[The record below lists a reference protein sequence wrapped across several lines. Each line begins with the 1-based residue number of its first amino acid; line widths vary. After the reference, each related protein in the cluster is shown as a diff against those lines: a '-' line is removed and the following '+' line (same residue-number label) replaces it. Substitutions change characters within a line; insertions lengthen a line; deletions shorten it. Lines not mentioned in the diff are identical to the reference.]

1 MSSVWAIV
9 LWTVIPVIVL
19 LPTFTFGT
27 YWFFRYFN
35 QRGRSRELPEER
47 AYREAMAQNTR

>member
-9 LWTVIPVIVL
+9 LWAAIPAVVL
-19 LPTFTFGT
+19 LPAFTLGT

-35 QRGRSRELPEER
+35 QRRRPHELPVER
-47 AYREAMAQNTR
+47 AYREATTR

>member
-9 LWTVIPVIVL
+9 LWTAIPVIVL
-19 LPTFTFGT
+19 LPTFTVGT

-35 QRGRSRELPEER
+35 QQRRARELPVER
-47 AYREAMAQNTR
+47 AYREATTR